1 MGVGTAVCDVKQWER
16 RLLDGSVIVALLGL
30 VFVVGGVSLWF
41 FELRPRTGA
50 RHRQLFDLVM
60 HVLFGGVVLA
70 MGVHVERSDLPE
82 RERFAVIVWCYGGFT
97 LMFAL
102 SVLGHLGPILSGV
115 LTLAFVS
122 DFVVF
127 ASLGAAF
134 GAVAGVNSGRAIRT
148 KRLAERNREQSET
161 LALLTRLLSH
171 DIRNDL
177 SVIMSHAEL
186 LESRVDE
193 ESRERVARIT
203 DRIDGSTA
211 LLEDASALVETLD
224 EETDFEVIDLSAV
237 LHDEVAAVRGDHGD
251 VEIRTAVADDLTVSA
266 DGLVNQLFRN
276 LLQNA
281 VSHNDESGLEIEV
294 AAERREDDIEVVVSD
309 NGRGIDP
316 AFREHS
322 FELGEQGPDSGGDG
336 IGLYLVSRLADVY
349 GGDVSVDES
358 PSGGAR
364 FRIRLPAIDD

>member
-1 MGVGTAVCDVKQWER
+1 MKQWER

-30 VFVVGGVSLWF
+30 VFVVGGVALWF
-41 FELRPRTGA
+41 FELRPRATA
-50 RHRQLFDLVM
+50 LYQQVFDLVM

-70 MGVHVERSDLPE
+70 MGVHIERSNLPE

-102 SVLGHLGPILSGV
+102 SVLGHLGSILAGR

-122 DFVVF
+122 DFLVF

-134 GAVAGVNSGRAIRT
+134 GVVAGVNSGRATRT

-177 SVIMSHAEL
+177 GVIMSHAEL
-186 LESRVDE
+186 LDSRVDE
-193 ESRERVARIT
+193 ESRSHVARIT
-203 DRIDGSTA
+203 DRIDGAVA
-211 LLEDASALVETLD
+211 LLEDASALVESLD
-224 EETDFEVIDLSAV
+224 EEKDLEAVDLSAV
-237 LHDEVAAVRGDHGD
+237 LRDEIAAVRGDHED
-251 VEIRTAVADDLTVSA
+251 VEIRADVAADLHVAA
-266 DGLVNQLFRN
+266 DRLINQLFAN

-294 AAERREDDIEVVVSD
+294 TAERREAHVEVVVED

-316 AFREHS
+316 DRRERC
-322 FELGEQGPDSGGDG
+322 FELGEQGPDSDGDG
-336 IGLYLVSRLADVY
+336 IGLYLVSRLAEVY
-349 GGDVSVDES
+349 GGTVSVDDS

-364 FRIRLPAIDD
+364 FRVRLPAIASPPA